1 MIIFFTIFQLL
12 FGFTLC
18 IWRQYI
24 TQRGIIIYIE
34 NESPN
39 YALMTTNDVS
49 SIVNSTKNSQLSA
62 NIYQVDQLGFW
73 TKNSSFFFL
82 PFAQNTLRRTLN
94 IQLFD
99 ANKNP
104 LNSFFIQSQT
114 LISNFTQ
121 QLVDSSNNGKQ
132 ILFTFNTFQNF
143 RILDD
148 PQFPSQLQ
156 IKFSVPNIQQNQ
168 KTIIY
173 SLLIDGQLMQGAQ
186 SQTQVL
192 WNQIVFIQSYNLSSL
207 PSKFNTLQLLIQD
220 YSFSNYILQIPYF
233 SCNMLNLNNSNIF
246 YSYYQIEQSK
256 MVATLRPQSQFSLIS
271 NEIAFN
277 LSSIFLMQCSLQK
290 IVLPSSLIGQFTNT
304 QPVIYLQNYQNNNS
318 TEQESHYLDGSIS
331 LHVDQSNQPTK
342 ITGNVSIILQSFIEV
357 VGYDQYLVATFN
369 CLKNN
374 QITKNILITK
384 NEFQNSNQTSAIV
397 QFNNFLTKNLTII
410 IQIPQTGFQN
420 SSLILKL
427 PYGIQYQNM
436 TSQSIS
442 VQGFLFSQLSWNQNS
457 IYFSQTYFASN
468 TLKITISNVQL
479 QSSSNNI
486 QNVTK
491 IIAKCI
497 LNQAFVF
504 YVDSNSNQTIQ
515 IIQPQPL
522 PTTSIQINTF
532 NQTQFTSFTSPEN
545 RASLQSQLAFSFSI
559 LNFQDTCSWLIVSLP
574 SSFTIGFLQNSQ
586 FNLFDCFGN
595 TYSYTQGNPISSQ
608 STIGYTDNN
617 HCIYISC
624 KVLRSVSSSH
634 AATSCLNNT
643 VTIQNVRSPDFP
655 LQTAGLQFLI
665 ANSNTSSQP
674 SSDPP
679 TFFNQ
684 SIDLTD
690 SSLPYFFIGS
700 EVFTHEGLNITQ
712 ADLSSL
718 STQISSNYFGDV
730 FNFSMTFAYPIYFWE
745 QHQIDVQLPFRLVGK
760 QGIECWPTYA
770 VVCSVKGIG
779 ELQSQSQQ
787 TTFRIQFVNLTAPN
801 TVITLQISYG
811 ALNKN
816 IQLGQQLFLGISVN
830 LQNRII
836 NYQNK
841 SIDAFNNLT
850 VQSLVTLQKE
860 QPLQIS
866 NPLIGMLGVNYTFN
880 VQQFQIPQKV
890 DQNYYLSLNID
901 PSFQLNSS
909 QISFYQ
915 LTQSQNSSGTNNLIE
930 HSIDFIYNSTNTFL
944 IPITSLVAAYPFQLR
959 ISGLRNPSGI
969 VEQNEQNVAQTYNF
983 QLIWSTQQG
992 NSLKNVWVIQ
1002 SVSLP
1007 ISSKYT
1013 CSPNCQ
1019 ACASNYAACTAC
1031 APGYLKSQLQQQ
1043 QQYNDHAAV
1052 LACLPTCSPQ
1062 YVAYN
1067 GTCLACQLKD
1077 PQCLSC
1083 SPSNLTQCS
1092 SCNQGYT
1099 LVPEFNGCV
1108 DSHLLQTPRSRLL
1121 DYSLSTN
1128 LPDNI
1133 DTHPDDDNDDE
1144 DDEEQ
1149 EEDDDEADEEEEDE
1163 ADADDDDDEEDEE
1176 EDAQKSDKA
1185 QSLTR
1190 MTQESSSAKADQ
1202 REGGESS
1209 SNTGSKVMGQLR
1221 DTVGALKGGGAIF
1234 IWIVLAALAVSVSQ
1248 SVLRYTY
1255 NKLKCKS
1262 PSNGR
1267 SSSGS
1272 SSNSSSTKNNNNK
1285 NNNIRRSSMRRS
1297 SSSRSSS
1304 GSSSGARN
1312 GSWKEHKGVSER
1324 AEELHGQRIDSLM
1337 LFLLSIAEAIQMPYT
1352 ILWGF
1357 SVTGGDF
1364 ESPVLQTLLGACAL
1378 STLLWIFDAYLLG
1391 SILANSENT
1400 PKTSCLLNP
1409 LPFSKREG
1417 SLSFVIVPA
1426 RLAFSLIPKS
1436 VSLTLT
1442 NIFAVEGWFRYPY
1455 GEDVGRATIVL
1466 TNFRKVLSSQIKS
1479 NVSGLCSLVSFLILQ
1494 YPEVLTSYVQIYDL
1508 IIFDVV
1514 MAILC
1519 LTSIRNVDKLISI
1532 LNQIQENEGE
1542 LWTNAK

>member
-1 MIIFFTIFQLL
+1 MYVTTRVL
-12 FGFTLC
+12 FGFISCYVQT
-18 IWRQYI
+18 IFVPN
-24 TQRGIIIYIE
+24 GIMIQAPDQGLTYCQIQ
-34 NESPN
+34 
-39 YALMTTNDVS
+39 TNDEA
-49 SIVNSTKNSQLSA
+49 SILNQPKNQNYFNDKVNTVNQLAFWSKNLSK
-62 NIYQVDQLGFW
+62 
-73 TKNSSFFFL
+73 TFL
-82 PFAQNTLRRTLN
+82 PFPQNAFERNITLN
-94 IQLFD
+94 FYD
-99 ANKNP
+99 ANM
-104 LNSFFIQSQT
+104 SFLGPSYIYSKVMIKKVLQNYIQ
-114 LISNFTQ
+114 
-121 QLVDSSNNGKQ
+121 DASNNKMIQITLQTYGQFQIIDKTNFYDFFQVKFYTNSILQSSPQNIFSLQADGQMINSYSSYTELFITQLIYVKKFNQSDFPDKFQNLQFTFSEQTFQSINIQ
-132 ILFTFNTFQNF
+132 ILFGSTNIKVTDYNQYYSFV
-143 RILDD
+143 
-148 PQFPSQLQ
+148 QLQ
-156 IKFSVPNIQQNQ
+156 
-168 KTIIY
+168 
-173 SLLIDGQLMQGAQ
+173 
-186 SQTQVL
+186 
-192 WNQIVFIQSYNLSSL
+192 
-207 PSKFNTLQLLIQD
+207 
-220 YSFSNYILQIPYF
+220 
-233 SCNMLNLNNSNIF
+233 NSNFSAVIRPSLAF
-246 YSYYQIEQSK
+246 SQIQ
-256 MVATLRPQSQFSLIS
+256 

-277 LSSIFLMQCSLQK
+277 ITDIVLSQCLLQSILLPSGLQNQFMKSEPNFFVFNPTNNTYQNYGTNYLNGNASLQK
-290 IVLPSSLIGQFTNT
+290 SQGFQSTKGSNQIQMLISSFSDVVGQNSQLTLGFNCQNGIKTLKNLS
-304 QPVIYLQNYQNNNS
+304 ISSNELQNANQTQVFILFNNS
-318 TEQESHYLDGSIS
+318 QAKSLSI
-331 LHVDQSNQPTK
+331 Q
-342 ITGNVSIILQSFIEV
+342 
-357 VGYDQYLVATFN
+357 
-369 CLKNN
+369 
-374 QITKNILITK
+374 
-384 NEFQNSNQTSAIV
+384 
-397 QFNNFLTKNLTII
+397 
-410 IQIPQTGFQN
+410 IQIPDIKVSNTNLFIQLPQGIDYQQKN
-420 SSLILKL
+420 QSSL
-427 PYGIQYQNM
+427 
-436 TSQSIS
+436 S
-442 VQGFLFSQLSWNQNS
+442 VQGFAFSSFQWDQNIVSFYSTNFSSSS
-457 IYFSQTYFASN
+457 IAVSIQQ
-468 TLKITISNVQL
+468 VQL

-760 QGIECWPTYA
+760 QGIECWPMYA

-779 ELQSQSQQ
+779 ELQSQSQW

-901 PSFQLNSS
+901 SSFQLNSS

-930 HSIDFIYNSTNTFL
+930 HSIEFIYNSTNSFL
-944 IPITSLVAAYPFQLR
+944 IPIISLVPTYPFQLR

-969 VEQNEQNVAQTYNF
+969 VEQNEQNVAQRYNF

-1409 LPFSKREG
+1409 LPFSKRKG